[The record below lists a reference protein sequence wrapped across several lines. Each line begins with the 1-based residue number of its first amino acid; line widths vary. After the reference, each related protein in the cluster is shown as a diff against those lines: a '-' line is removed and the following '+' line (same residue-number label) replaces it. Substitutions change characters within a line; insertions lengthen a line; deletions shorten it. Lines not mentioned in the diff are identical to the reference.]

1 MPLPPVCFTAML
13 RAAVAVRR
21 NGMRALHLFFFTLA
35 CAFFFSSP
43 AAEAVEDGDARL
55 LKIVALSRHGV
66 RSPTQD
72 MKTLSVWS
80 ARLWPHWPVERGH
93 LTPRGA
99 RLVTAMWADLRG
111 VLLNHGLLPD
121 ALCPPPGAVFVRAD
135 TDQRTRATARALL
148 DGLGPD
154 CAQGYAVADAGPDPL
169 FHPVKA
175 GLFAFDPAAT
185 ATDVL
190 NTTDGGLEQL
200 QEDFAGP
207 LALIDQLS
215 APPSPELCS
224 CRRNAVFPISPML

>member
-1 MPLPPVCFTAML
+1 M
-13 RAAVAVRR
+13 
-21 NGMRALHLFFFTLA
+21 
-35 CAFFFSSP
+35 
-43 AAEAVEDGDARL
+43 
-55 LKIVALSRHGV
+55 
-66 RSPTQD
+66 
-72 MKTLSVWS
+72 
-80 ARLWPHWPVERGH
+80 ERGH

-215 APPSPELCS
+215 APPSPSCAAVS
-224 CRRNAVFPISPML
+224 ACRRNAVFPMLPNGCERLAGRP